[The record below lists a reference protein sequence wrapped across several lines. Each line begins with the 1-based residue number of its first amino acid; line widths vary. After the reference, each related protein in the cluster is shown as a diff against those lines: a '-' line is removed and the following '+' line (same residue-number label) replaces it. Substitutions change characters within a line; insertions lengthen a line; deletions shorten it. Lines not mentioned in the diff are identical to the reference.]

1 MVASRNGL
9 ILAALGIFT
18 ASAAAAQA
26 RMVILGNGFQPGGPM
41 IPAGPPGHA
50 APATHPAQKLSYPGL
65 LPLNPAR
72 VKADIHALLSTR
84 YTVRKKAAK
93 ELLLMGDPVVP
104 YLKKALNGL
113 TTLEMRHLLRRD
125 LRKIATEDIMRGPLI
140 TLKLKNVPATTAIMD
155 VCRQAGT
162 TANFWNASSN
172 AAVSL
177 DVKNAPFWRV
187 IALLAAKTNI
197 SPAFGYINNQAGIPF
212 QQGQNTIGPYTSFSG
227 AFAVSLQNATYQ
239 RILNYTQPH
248 GGRSVNFTLQMDML
262 MLPTHIGNV
271 QMQPIAVTEAVDS
284 KGQSLVTPN
293 MNNYYGGQFMG
304 AVANCS
310 LNLQYPKHPGRRI
323 KILKGYIPITGA
335 MDLKALKVNIS
346 TKKSETLQIGGI
358 HLKFGPESLV
368 NNNWQLTYEIT
379 WPASMSQQAQN
390 IQNQAQNTANMQGFG
405 AGGVAT
411 SYINVISSN
420 GMPNK
425 TTYTL
430 QTNIKLAKLQLNIYR
445 HPVNLK
451 IPFKF
456 TNVPMP

>member
-1 MVASRNGL
+1 MVAYRNRLFLAMLGL
-9 ILAALGIFT
+9 
-18 ASAAAAQA
+18 ASACAAAAQA
-26 RMVILGNGFQPGGPM
+26 HLVILGNGIQPGGPM
-41 IPAGPPGHA
+41 IPAGPPHKA
-50 APATHPAQKLSYPGL
+50 APATHPTQKLSYPGL
-65 LPLNPAR
+65 PPLNPTR

-84 YTVRKKAAK
+84 YTVREKAAR
-93 ELLLMGDPVVP
+93 ELLLMGDPVLP
-104 YLKKALNGL
+104 YLKKALSGL
-113 TTLEMRHLLRRD
+113 TTPEMRHLLRRD
-125 LRKIATEDIMRGPLI
+125 LSKIATEDMMRGPLI

-155 VCRQAGT
+155 VCQQAGT

-172 AAVSL
+172 TTVSL

-187 IALLAAKTNI
+187 IALLSVKTNI
-197 SPAFGYINNQAGIPF
+197 SPSFGYMNNQPGIPF
-212 QQGQNTIGPYTSFSG
+212 QQGQNTLGRYTSFSG

-239 RILNYTQPH
+239 RNLNYAMPN
-248 GGRSVNFTLQMDML
+248 GGRSVNFSLQMDLL
-262 MLPTHIGNV
+262 MLPTHIGDV
-271 QMQPIAVTEAVDS
+271 QMQPIVVTQAVDS

-310 LNLQYPKHPGRRI
+310 LNLHYPKHSSRKI

-335 MDLKALKVNIS
+335 VDLKALKVNIS
-346 TKKSETLQIGGI
+346 TKKSETLHIGGV
-358 HLKFGPESLV
+358 HLKFGPESFV

-379 WPASMSQQAQN
+379 WPRIMSQQVQN
-390 IQNQAQNTANMQGFG
+390 IQNQAQNTSNMQGFG
-405 AGGVAT
+405 AGGAAT
-411 SYINVISSN
+411 SYINIVSSN

-430 QTNIKLAKLQLNIYR
+430 QTNIKLTKLQLNIYR
-445 HPVNLK
+445 HPMNLK